1 MQDVVIVAATRTA
14 VGSFQ
19 GSLANIP
26 AVDLGAAVIRQL
38 LAQTGLDGAQVDEVI
53 MGQVLTAGAG
63 QNPARQAA
71 IKAGLP
77 HAVPA
82 LTLNKVCGSG
92 LKALHL
98 GAQAIRCGDA
108 EVIIAGGQE
117 NMSLANYVLPG
128 ARTGL
133 RMGHSQIV
141 DTMIS
146 DGLWDAFNDYHM
158 GITAENLVEKYAI
171 SREAQDAFAA
181 ASQQKAVAAIEGG
194 RFVDEIT
201 PILIPQRKGDPV
213 AFATD
218 EQPRAGTTAESL
230 GKLKPAF
237 KKDGTV
243 TAGNAS
249 SLNDGAAAVLLMS
262 AAKARALGLPVLAK
276 IAAYANA
283 GVDPAIMGIGP
294 VSATRRCLDKAGW
307 SLEQLD
313 LIEAN
318 EAFAA
323 QALSVGKEL
332 GWDASKV
339 NVNGGAIALGHPIG
353 ASGCRVLVTLLHE
366 MLKRDAKKVW
376 RLCAS
381 VAARAWHWPSN
392 ANLPRTTAD
401 PRTHDIRRLAGNT
414 PGAPHGAP
422 GSFCGP
428 ADAGQGP
435 LAAAYPSATF
445 NSCGWRAPF
454 STPSYSPTH
463 G

>member
-14 VGSFQ
+14 IGSFQ
-19 GSLANIP
+19 GSMASVS

-38 LAQTGLDGAQVDEVI
+38 LEQTGLDGAQVDEVI

-82 LTLNKVCGSG
+82 MTLNKVCGSG

-117 NMSLANYVLPG
+117 NMSLSNYVMPG

-133 RMGHSQIV
+133 RMGHAQIV

-158 GITAENLVEKYAI
+158 GITAENLVDKYEI
-171 SREAQDAFAA
+171 SREQQDAFAA
-181 ASQQKAVAAIEGG
+181 ASQRKAAAAIEAG

-213 AFATD
+213 AFKVD
-218 EQPRAGTTAESL
+218 EQPRGDTTAESL
-230 GKLKPAF
+230 AKLRPAF
-237 KKDGTV
+237 KKDGSV

-249 SLNDGAAAVLLMS
+249 SLNDGAAAVILMS
-262 AAKARALGLPVLAK
+262 AEKAKALGLPVLAK

-307 SLEQLD
+307 NIGQLE

-323 QALSVGKEL
+323 QSLAVAKDLQ
-332 GWDASKV
+332 WDLDKV

-366 MLKRDAKKVW
+366 MIKRDAKKGLAT
-376 RLCAS
+376 LC
-381 VAARAWHWPSN
+381 
-392 ANLPRTTAD
+392 
-401 PRTHDIRRLAGNT
+401 IG
-414 PGAPHGAP
+414 G
-422 GSFCGP
+422 
-428 ADAGQGP
+428 GQGVA
-435 LAAAYPSATF
+435 LALE
-445 NSCGWRAPF
+445 RA
-454 STPSYSPTH
+454 
-463 G
+463 

>member
-1 MQDVVIVAATRTA
+1 MQEVVIVAATRTA
-14 VGSFQ
+14 IGSFQ
-19 GSLANIP
+19 GSLANVS

-38 LAQTGLDGAQVDEVI
+38 LAQTGLDPAQVDEVI

-77 HAVPA
+77 FAVPA
-82 LTLNKVCGSG
+82 MTLNKVCGSG

-117 NMSLANYVLPG
+117 NMSLANYVMPG

-133 RMGHSQIV
+133 RMGHAQIV

-158 GITAENLVEKYAI
+158 GITAENLAEKYSL
-171 SREAQDAFAA
+171 SREQQDAFAA
-181 ASQQKAVAAIEGG
+181 ASQQKAVAAIEAG

-201 PILIPQRKGDPV
+201 PILIPQRKGDPLS
-213 AFATD
+213 FATD

-230 GKLKPAF
+230 GKLKAAF
-237 KKDGTV
+237 KKDGSV

-249 SLNDGAAAVLLMS
+249 SLNDGAAAVILMS
-262 AAKARALGLPVLAK
+262 AEKAKALGLPVLAK

-307 SLEQLD
+307 SIDQLE

-323 QALSVGKEL
+323 QSLAVAKDLE
-332 GWDASKV
+332 WDLNKV

-366 MLKRDAKKVW
+366 MLKRDARKGLAT
-376 RLCAS
+376 LC
-381 VAARAWHWPSN
+381 
-392 ANLPRTTAD
+392 
-401 PRTHDIRRLAGNT
+401 IG
-414 PGAPHGAP
+414 G
-422 GSFCGP
+422 
-428 ADAGQGP
+428 GQGVA
-435 LAAAYPSATF
+435 LALE
-445 NSCGWRAPF
+445 RA
-454 STPSYSPTH
+454 
-463 G
+463 

>member
-1 MQDVVIVAATRTA
+1 MQEVVIVAATRTA
-14 VGSFQ
+14 IGSFQ
-19 GSLANIP
+19 GSLASVS

-38 LAQTGLDGAQVDEVI
+38 LAQTGLDPAEVDEVI

-63 QNPARQAA
+63 QNPARQAS

-77 HAVPA
+77 FAVPA
-82 LTLNKVCGSG
+82 MTLNKVCGSG

-98 GAQAIRCGDA
+98 ATQAIRCGDA

-117 NMSLANYVLPG
+117 SMSLANYVLPG

-133 RMGHSQIV
+133 RMGHAQIV
-141 DTMIS
+141 DTMIT

-158 GITAENLVEKYAI
+158 GITAENLVEKYGI
-171 SREAQDAFAA
+171 SREQQDAFAA
-181 ASQQKAVAAIEGG
+181 ASQQKAVAAIEAG

-201 PILIPQRKGDPV
+201 PILIPQRKGDPLS
-213 AFATD
+213 FATD

-230 GKLKPAF
+230 AKLKPAF
-237 KKDGTV
+237 KKDGSV

-249 SLNDGAAAVLLMS
+249 SLNDGAAAVILMS
-262 AAKARALGLPVLAK
+262 AEKAEALGLPVLAK
-276 IAAYANA
+276 IAGYANA

-307 SLEQLD
+307 TLDQLD

-323 QALSVGKEL
+323 QSLAVAKDLE
-332 GWDASKV
+332 WDLDKV

-366 MLKRDAKKVW
+366 MIKRDAKKGLAT
-376 RLCAS
+376 LC
-381 VAARAWHWPSN
+381 
-392 ANLPRTTAD
+392 
-401 PRTHDIRRLAGNT
+401 IG
-414 PGAPHGAP
+414 G
-422 GSFCGP
+422 
-428 ADAGQGP
+428 GQGVA
-435 LAAAYPSATF
+435 LALE
-445 NSCGWRAPF
+445 RA
-454 STPSYSPTH
+454 
-463 G
+463 